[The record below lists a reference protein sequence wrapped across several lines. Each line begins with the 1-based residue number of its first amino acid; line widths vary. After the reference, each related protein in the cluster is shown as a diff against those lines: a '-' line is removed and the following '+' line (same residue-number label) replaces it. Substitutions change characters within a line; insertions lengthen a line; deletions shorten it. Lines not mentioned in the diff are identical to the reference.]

1 LNVVPPGIV
10 ASTCV
15 PSIVNVC
22 VTESMFWIVIEDA
35 DFAAKQFGWNARP
48 WIVTV
53 KGSSPVRS
61 TAVAAVHPEPVAPE
75 AAVVAPLG
83 EPPVSELL
91 LLQAAPVSAVTAAM
105 AMNTLRM
112 PRLP

>member
-1 LNVVPPGIV
+1 MT
-10 ASTCV
+10 STCV

-22 VTESMFWIVIEDA
+22 VTESLFWIVIEDA
-35 DFAAKQFGWNARP
+35 DFAAKQSGWNASP

-75 AAVVAPLG
+75 APVARAPLG

-91 LLQAAPVSAVTAAM
+91 LLHAAPVSAVTATM

-112 PRLP
+112 SRSS